1 MSKESS
7 KDPKDP
13 FGGLLYRQQVVPLD
27 AKKEEKISTFKEKR
41 DELKQTVLE
50 SADRAALEF
59 EAARL
64 KTETGKLQLEYQN
77 IQRQLGAPESV
88 ASAAVPVF
96 GGTAAALVEIL
107 QLGQKTGIDVT
118 PLIRQVLTGQQ
129 ASLAPAPAPADTSG
143 VPSWLGGALGK
154 MLEKSFEANTKPHE
168 DAAMAV
174 LQEKMKTQELLINK
188 ELETIK
194 NMLQMQR
201 GGEVDPNKAAVDNV
215 KNLALLIQT
224 VKSLSPEPAPAPV
237 SGNSAELAFKYQDRQ
252 WQHEEAKINADI
264 ERQKI
269 AANIQVEQQKL
280 EQGRDNLAQ
289 IPQMIG
295 AVVAQSLMEGGK
307 NKGASASAAAPQKQ
321 RINLAVSKSKSLPH
335 GVISIKCP
343 DCQQEVSFATSAK
356 TANCVA
362 CGVGFNIVLKETEGG
377 PTNVETTDIPA
388 PTPAPETPEATS
400 DDYLFSR
407 SRGQ

>member
-96 GGTAAALVEIL
+96 GGTAAAHVEIL

-215 KNLALLIQT
+215 KNLALLI
-224 VKSLSPEPAPAPV
+224 LL
-237 SGNSAELAFKYQDRQ
+237 N
-252 WQHEEAKINADI
+252 
-264 ERQKI
+264 I
-269 AANIQVEQQKL
+269 AHL
-280 EQGRDNLAQ
+280 
-289 IPQMIG
+289 PW
-295 AVVAQSLMEGGK
+295 
-307 NKGASASAAAPQKQ
+307 NKK
-321 RINLAVSKSKSLPH
+321 K
-335 GVISIKCP
+335 
-343 DCQQEVSFATSAK
+343 
-356 TANCVA
+356 
-362 CGVGFNIVLKETEGG
+362 
-377 PTNVETTDIPA
+377 
-388 PTPAPETPEATS
+388 
-400 DDYLFSR
+400 
-407 SRGQ
+407 